1 MKFPTNIKLITFDL
15 DDTLWPCMPVIMQAE
30 TVLHAWLEQHAPKL
44 AAEYDVEALRNH
56 RKSVTRERPDIA
68 HNLTLTRVISLQ
80 RLLQQYEYD
89 ISLADKAVER
99 FRVERNKVTPYDDVK
114 QVLDVLGKH
123 YFLIAVT
130 NGNAD
135 INHTPLKGYF
145 RYALTA
151 EMVGAS
157 KPDPAIFIEAMHLGQ
172 AQPDETLHIGDSPE
186 TDIKAA
192 HDIGIHS
199 IWVNRQQQ
207 TWPEDLKPALLE
219 INRLDPLES
228 LLLK

>member
-15 DDTLWPCMPVIMQAE
+15 DDTLWPCKPVILQAE
-30 TVLHAWLEQHAPKL
+30 TVLHRWLELHAPKL
-44 AAEYDVEALRNH
+44 AADYDVEALRNH
-56 RKSVTRERPDIA
+56 RKSVTKERPDIA

-80 RLLQQYEYD
+80 RLLQQYDYD
-89 ISLADKAVER
+89 TSLAEKAVDR
-99 FRVERNKVTPYDDVK
+99 FRIERNKVTPYDDVK
-114 QVLDVLGKH
+114 QILNVLGQQ

-130 NGNAD
+130 NGNAN
-135 INHTPLKGYF
+135 INYTPLKGYF
-145 RYALTA
+145 QHALTA

-157 KPDPAIFIEAMHLGQ
+157 KPDPAIFNEAMRLADVESDQ
-172 AQPDETLHIGDSPE
+172 TLHIGDSPE

-207 TWPEDLKPALLE
+207 TWPKDLKPALLE
-219 INRLDPLES
+219 INNLDPLES
-228 LLLK
+228 LLIK

>member
-1 MKFPTNIKLITFDL
+1 
-15 DDTLWPCMPVIMQAE
+15 MPVILQAE
-30 TVLHAWLEQHAPKL
+30 TVLHTWLERHAPRL
-44 AAEYDVEALRNH
+44 AAEYDIEALRKH
-56 RKSVTRERPDIA
+56 RKSVTQERPDIA
-68 HNLTLTRVISLQ
+68 HNLTLTRMISLQ
-80 RLLQQYEYD
+80 QLLRQYEYD
-89 ISLADKAVER
+89 IRLADRAVER

-114 QVLDVLGKH
+114 QVLEVLGKH

-135 INHTPLKGYF
+135 INYTPLKGYF
-145 RYALTA
+145 QHALTA

-157 KPDPAIFIEAMHLGQ
+157 KPDPAIFIEAMQLGQ
-172 AQPDETLHIGDSPE
+172 AKPEQTLHIGDNPD

-192 HDIGIHS
+192 HDVGIHS

-219 INRLDPLES
+219 INHLDQLLS
-228 LLLK
+228 LLL